1 MIMVLDASVMA
12 KWFKEEEFTDA
23 ALRIRE
29 DFEKGKHEIIVPDLA
44 LYEISNAMKYDES
57 FTSQMIKDSQD
68 SLMNMEITIITPSR
82 EILKNSVD
90 IATDKKITVYD
101 STYVALAELINA
113 TLITADSKLFKKT
126 KEISSVKFI
135 SEF

>member
-1 MIMVLDASVMA
+1 MLLVLDASVLA

-29 DFEKGKHEIIVPDLA
+29 DFEKGEHEIIIPDLA

-68 SLMNMEITIITPSR
+68 SLMNMEIDIITPTR
-82 EILKNSVD
+82 EVLKNSVD
-90 IATDKKITVYD
+90 IATDNEITVYD
-101 STYVALAELINA
+101 STYIALAELIDA
-113 TLITADSKLFKKT
+113 TLVTADSKLFEKT
-126 KEISSVKFI
+126 KEISSVEFI